1 MKRFCAIV
9 VVLLAFGLYASSQT
23 NVSGFINVNTTWTL
37 AGSPYVVT
45 GNALLSQ
52 GYTLTIDPGVVVK
65 FDSNK
70 ALQIDGQLIAI
81 GTVTQRIVFTSNQSS
96 PQPGDWAKLHFSD
109 YSIDA
114 VYNAQGN
121 YVSGTIMKYCDVL
134 YAGSLMWGS
143 VDIQQCSP
151 YFNHCR
157 IMYGGWSGINFN
169 ADNFTIDSSRI
180 SDCPKRGI
188 DYTGGHFLMRND
200 TFISNG
206 EGAIHIQQS
215 GDTVQSRILDS
226 YFRFNSMYG
235 AVSWLNNGLQRV
247 TITGNKFANNSGTVI
262 AVRGS
267 FDTISC
273 NSFTNNTGGAAIEF
287 GDMGYPHAGGVIH
300 NNIIEYNVNN
310 GGPSV
315 FSIGAGYYS
324 GMGDTLYISNNTV
337 RHNSSPGNSCCDIRV
352 DLFSPTTESLQIY
365 NNEFS
370 ENDGVNFMKL
380 YGAQN
385 NNPSFNFMYLRN
397 NTFIN
402 PLCTYELNNNIPYGS
417 PNLQIAYNY
426 WGNSS
431 TTYVDGVIYDYFD
444 LASQSVAY
452 YMPILTFPIAVD
464 TACQPFM
471 LPVGVEDFDAASV
484 GKLGLY
490 PNPTNGS
497 FSINFSDVNQSREG
511 KLEIL
516 NSLGEVVTSVDLS
529 ETTSKDFVL
538 PGSSGIYFVRV
549 ITKENSWVEKI
560 VKE

>member
-1 MKRFCAIV
+1 MKRLYTSILLLLFFAPCA
-9 VVLLAFGLYASSQT
+9 FSQT
-23 NVSGFINVNTTWTL
+23 NVSGFINANTTWTL
-37 AGSPYVVT
+37 AGSPYIVT

-52 GYTLTIDPGVVVK
+52 GFTLTIDPGVVVK

-70 ALQIDGQLIAI
+70 ALQFDGQLIAI
-81 GTVTQRIVFTSNQSS
+81 GTVSQRIVFTSNQTN

-109 YSIDA
+109 FSTDA

-121 YVSGTIMKYCDVL
+121 YVSGTILKYCDVL

-157 IMYGGWSGINFN
+157 IMYGSWSGINFN

-188 DYTGGHFLMRND
+188 YYVGGHFLMRND

-215 GDTVQSRILDS
+215 GDTIQSRILDS
-226 YFRFNSMYG
+226 YFRFNAMYG
-235 AVSWLNNGLQRV
+235 AISWLNNGLQRV
-247 TITGNKFANNSGTVI
+247 TITGNRFSNNAGTVV

-267 FDTISC
+267 YDTISC
-273 NSFTNNTGGAAIEF
+273 NTFTNNTGGPAIEF
-287 GDMGYPHAGGVIH
+287 GDWGYPHAGGVIH
-300 NNIIEYNVNN
+300 NNIIEYNVNS

-324 GMGDTLYISNNTV
+324 GMNDTLFISNNTV
-337 RHNSSPGNSCCDIRV
+337 RHNSSPGNSCCDILA
-352 DLFSPTTESLQIY
+352 DLNSPTTEFLQIY

-380 YGAQN
+380 YGAQTS
-385 NNPSFNFMYLRN
+385 NPSFNFMYMRN

-417 PNLQIAYNY
+417 PNLQIANNY

-431 TTYVDGVIYDYFD
+431 TAYVDGVVYDYFD
-444 LASQSVAY
+444 LASLSVAY

-464 TACQPFM
+464 TACQPFAM
-471 LPVGVEDFDAASV
+471 QVGVEDFISVAV
-484 GKLGLY
+484 GKLELF
-490 PNPTNGS
+490 PNPTNGG
-497 FSINFSDVNQSREG
+497 FSINFSDVNQSSDG

-516 NSLGEVVTSVDLS
+516 NSLGEVVASIDLS
-529 ETTSKDFVL
+529 ATTANDFTLPET
-538 PGSSGIYFVRV
+538 SGIYFVRV
-549 ITKENSWVEKI
+549 VTKENIWVEKV